1 MYDKLAEML
10 EQGHYEDA
18 LAELGQ
24 IDIDD
29 YTEELGHSRRIHASG
44 AGRV

>member
-10 EQGHYEDA
+10 EQGRYEDA

-24 IDIDD
+24 IDMA
-29 YTEELGHSRRIHASG
+29 LQG
-44 AGRV
+44 